1 MTDRTYIAI
10 DLKSFYA
17 SVECMDRQLDPMTTN
32 LVVADESRTEK
43 TICLAVSPSLKAHK
57 IPGRARLFEVV
68 QRRVREVNAERRQKA
83 PGRRFSGKSVNGP
96 ELQANPALELDY
108 VVAVPRMGRYMEVS
122 AKIYSVYLKYVSP
135 DDIHVYSIDE
145 CFIDA
150 TPYLAMYNTSPKQL
164 AQTLMNA
171 VFEETHICAT
181 AGVGTNLFLAKVALD
196 ITAKHV
202 PDHIGWLDEKEFREK
217 LWSHRPITDFWNVG
231 SGVARRLAKYGVYDM
246 GGVAKMN
253 EDILYKE
260 FGVNAEFLI
269 DHAHGREPCT
279 MAEIHA
285 YESKTKSLSN
295 GQILFEDYSADN
307 AFIVMK
313 EMADTLILELVEKKL
328 AAGSVS
334 LTVGYSK
341 DVFPP
346 TGGTRKLSGFT
357 GSRRKLTEEFIRL
370 YNDTTRRKYP
380 IRSINIGLGGLVE
393 DVYSTFDLFMDP
405 AAEEK
410 EKNMQNAIIDIKRR
424 FGKNSLIKA
433 MSLQE
438 KATGIRRNN
447 MVGGHNG
454 G

>member
-1 MTDRTYIAI
+1 MEQNIFMCI
-10 DLKSFYA
+10 DLKSFFA
-17 SVECMDRQLDPMTTN
+17 SVECADRGLDPFTAN
-32 LVVADESRTEK
+32 LVVSDPSRGNGA
-43 TICLAVSPSLKAHK
+43 ICLAITPAMKALGIRNRCRIFE
-57 IPGRARLFEVV
+57 IPPGV
-68 QRRVREVNAERRQKA
+68 QY
-83 PGRRFSGKSVNGP
+83 
-96 ELQANPALELDY
+96 LTAL
-108 VVAVPRMGRYMEVS
+108 PRMKRYMEVS
-122 AKIYSVYLKYVSP
+122 AQVYGVYLRYISP
-135 DDIHVYSIDE
+135 EDIHVYSIDE

-181 AGVGTNLFLAKVALD
+181 AGVGTNMFLAKVALD

-231 SGVARRLAKYGVYDM
+231 SGVARRLAKYDVYDM

-313 EMADTLILELVEKKL
+313 EMVDTLILELVEKKL

-341 DVFPP
+341 AD
-346 TGGTRKLSGFT
+346 
-357 GSRRKLTEEFIRL
+357 RRHTEAQR
-370 YNDTTRRKYP
+370 
-380 IRSINIGLGGLVE
+380 
-393 DVYSTFDLFMDP
+393 VYRVAPEAD
-405 AAEEK
+405 
-410 EKNMQNAIIDIKRR
+410 
-424 FGKNSLIKA
+424 G
-433 MSLQE
+433 
-438 KATGIRRNN
+438 GIRQAL
-447 MVGGHNG
+447 
-454 G
+454 